1 VTSNDPEASPNEV
14 AQRAAERIA
23 AIGRA
28 QAEARPADI
37 VAGVKEIVGREVAEL
52 SPDAKLVTT
61 TYFNHTYMPDFVL
74 EWTDRGK
81 TSSRPIFIRNSITP
95 FSAPRD
101 IDALGQQEPV
111 LLGLAPLEDEETR
124 SAVQASFTEVAER
137 PGPGR
142 AHTGRMLVSDLSSI
156 AGLADDRW
164 TSSPDSSG
172 VGDADDLDKHH
183 GEPETDSQEQTDSAD
198 AETASGRPPSPLRTL
213 VRANIL
219 RGGRGLLTAAEV
231 ATVNTTA
238 DLNPGDPGAA
248 KQIET
253 FTSMAA
259 ALFEEAAATR
269 LVRAA
274 DIIRLAL
281 TTGSDEAVLA
291 QVEGELADSDL
302 RVLLPYL
309 LGRRADIA
317 NEQFW
322 AYIGSL
328 MSLARLEEFAD
339 ELTHVSIEPLVKANL
354 STWRARRAG
363 VTFNPDFDPDD
374 HSVNDQPDDGIST
387 RWAMRSGL
395 LTATAGRWLLTLTA
409 KDGRRIRGRDDGRLP
424 AWSAVDSVAT
434 RYKLDEIELRGVVRR
449 VRLSARESGDVAGDV
464 RRINET
470 LEDSYTVDDVAVRA
484 LGSDS
489 DAPML
494 VEFAGSTV
502 TVRGQSTE
510 TIEDMAEA
518 SMRFLTH
525 QNPIEEARLNSL
537 LGRPVTTETTS
548 ADDDQPDANA
558 DTDHG
563 SGAE

>member
-1 VTSNDPEASPNEV
+1 MSQL
-14 AQRAAERIA
+14 AQRTADRIA
-23 AIGRA
+23 AISRA
-28 QAEARPADI
+28 QALSRPEDI
-37 VAGVKEIVGREVAEL
+37 VAGVKDIVGREVAAL

-61 TYFNHTYMPDFVL
+61 SYFNHTYMPDFVL
-74 EWTDRGK
+74 EWSDRGAK
-81 TSSRPIFIRNSITP
+81 TVRPIFIRNSITP

-101 IDALGQQEPV
+101 IDALGEQEPV
-111 LLGLAPLEDEETR
+111 LLGLAPLEDEATR
-124 SAVQASFTEVAER
+124 SAVRTSFTEAGER

-142 AHTGRMLVSDLSSI
+142 AHAGRMLVSDLSSI
-156 AGLADDRW
+156 AGLADDGPVSASESHQTGEGDGLDRPEGVPA
-164 TSSPDSSG
+164 PDRPEQTG
-172 VGDADDLDKHH
+172 FADD
-183 GEPETDSQEQTDSAD
+183 EPEGDRA
-198 AETASGRPPSPLRTL
+198 GFPLRTL

-219 RGGRGLLTAAEV
+219 RGGRGLLAAEEV

-238 DLNPGDPGAA
+238 DLNPGDPDAA
-248 KQIET
+248 EQIQS
-253 FTSMAA
+253 FTAMAA

-281 TTGSDEAVLA
+281 TTGSDDAVLA

-317 NEQFW
+317 NEHFW

-354 STWRARRAG
+354 TTWRARRAG

-374 HSVNDQPDDGIST
+374 HTVNDQPDDGVST
-387 RWAMRSGL
+387 RWAMRYGL

-424 AWSAVDSVAT
+424 AWTAVDPVAA
-434 RYKLDEIELRGVVRR
+434 RYKLDEIDLRGVVRR
-449 VRLSARESGDVAGDV
+449 VRLSARESGNVAGDV
-464 RRINET
+464 RRINES
-470 LEDSYTVDDVAVRA
+470 LEDSYAVDDVAVRVP
-484 LGSDS
+484 GSDS
-489 DAPML
+489 EGPMR

-502 TVRGQSTE
+502 TASGQSTE
-510 TIEDMAEA
+510 TIEDLTEA

-525 QNPIEEARLNSL
+525 QNPIEEIRLNHL
-537 LGRPVTTETTS
+537 LGRTVTAEVSS
-548 ADDDQPDANA
+548 ADEIQTDSDD
-558 DTDHG
+558 G
-563 SGAE
+563 STRG